1 MAKRSCA
8 AVTALLLAG
17 KGDGDDIKPR
27 DTVEVPAISRPD
39 APSGRNGSRSDD
51 PVVRPDVLP
60 GSSEVGPD
68 AGVRASG
75 QEVEGQ
81 QLISTAKPGCL
92 GSICG

>member
-1 MAKRSCA
+1 MVK
-8 AVTALLLAG
+8 
-17 KGDGDDIKPR
+17 
-27 DTVEVPAISRPD
+27 VPAISRPN
-39 APSGRNGSRSDD
+39 APSGRNGSRSHD